1 MINMTSGLPTG
12 TLVGKIEIEVPDE
25 PPPPEDEPDPEL
37 QPPRP
42 ANRIRSPRDAALLVF
57 MRSSSTALVKV
68 N

>member
-1 MINMTSGLPTG
+1 MIKVTSGLPTG

-25 PPPPEDEPDPEL
+25 PPPPEDDPDPEL
-37 QPPRP
+37 QPPRH